1 MTSNTDWNV
10 TIIGA
15 GVMGIP
21 LAQHFASYGCPT
33 ILYNRTP
40 SKLTEAHRMIKA
52 NLVAMETEGFLP
64 GLLSVERIMNNLE
77 MSDQIS
83 PAVENANIVFECVS
97 ESENIKKEVFK
108 KLNEYAPKD
117 AYLCSDTSALNI
129 YELVSVDFPERLLI
143 THFFN
148 PPSVMPLVEIVKGP
162 VTTEDTVDKVK
173 AFLQSTGKRPVVME
187 KCIPGFIFN
196 RLLTAMEREALH
208 IVELGVASYEDIDT
222 VITSTFGPRFTFE
235 GIFRLLDHVGID
247 TEAAVVGDLLKELS
261 DSKEPSSILLGKSS
275 RGEHGIKRGK
285 GFYNYE
291 GLDIDELRNDR
302 TINIMST
309 LKHMNS
315 LK

>member
-1 MTSNTDWNV
+1 
-10 TIIGA
+10 
-15 GVMGIP
+15 
-21 LAQHFASYGCPT
+21 
-33 ILYNRTP
+33 
-40 SKLTEAHRMIKA
+40 
-52 NLVAMETEGFLP
+52 
-64 GLLSVERIMNNLE
+64 
-77 MSDQIS
+77 
-83 PAVENANIVFECVS
+83 
-97 ESENIKKEVFK
+97 
-108 KLNEYAPKD
+108 
-117 AYLCSDTSALNI
+117 
-129 YELVSVDFPERLLI
+129 
-143 THFFN
+143 
-148 PPSVMPLVEIVKGP
+148 
-162 VTTEDTVDKVK
+162 
-173 AFLQSTGKRPVVME
+173 ME